1 MLMWLTGSPHYQ
13 NSARDCVWD
22 IFPTSFEIFY
32 DWLIQVEMIKSVP
45 FYQQNFKD
53 SVLTRKNKC
62 LDLADD

>member
-13 NSARDCVWD
+13 NSVQDCIWA
-22 IFPTSFEIFY
+22 ILPTSFEIFY

-62 LDLADD
+62 LDLVDD